1 MNVTIIEELREKL
14 VNKLLFLLAILVF
27 PLLVLSLSR
36 YFVQGWLPV
45 MGTHIL
51 LFGVIELIWFNRQ
64 YLTGAFKL
72 GAIVVALSALGT
84 ANLLLTEAPGF
95 FCTLTLVSSVVVGVW
110 HGMHATLIYW
120 AVMCLLG
127 LILAAFHLHLPLQFF
142 VEYLSLFTLSC
153 VVVMLLSE
161 YSEALTLALDRASA
175 SARLAKESEASEH
188 EAHRRLEQKNAHQAE
203 MFAIISHELRTPASA
218 VAMMLA
224 EADKSSFDE
233 VKSQM
238 KDSVDHLL
246 NVLDDMRQAVN
257 PQINLQLKTESFT
270 PPKLLAQVVSQVS
283 HLLKEH
289 GLQLHLNMDQCVEQT
304 LLGDTRRIKIAL
316 LNLIRNAALHSGGE
330 HVWLRYRSELKP
342 EEPGQVRTFW
352 VVEDDGEGIEETL
365 IPNMFKAFQRGPS
378 HAEGSGLG
386 LYILRQ
392 SIDRLGG
399 KLQYRANAHGG
410 ARFEIRLS
418 MSIAKP
424 VAQPT
429 PIPNIPQDLKQLRV
443 LVAED
448 HKMLRKAMQMLLSQ
462 MVGQLSM
469 AVNGTDA
476 LRQQQLSEYDLIIT
490 DLFMPE
496 MDGIQLVKALREASV
511 TTPVIGITAATIGNE
526 LQAFLDAGAD
536 AVLGKPISLK
546 SFDDAIAQL
555 RRDGRLQK

>member
-1 MNVTIIEELREKL
+1 LNVTIIEELREKL

-546 SFDDAIAQL
+546 SFNDTIAQL

>member
-1 MNVTIIEELREKL
+1 LNVTIIEELREKL

-546 SFDDAIAQL
+546 SFNDAIAQL

>member
-1 MNVTIIEELREKL
+1 LNVTIIEELREKL

-352 VVEDDGEGIEETL
+352 VVEDDGEGIDETL

-546 SFDDAIAQL
+546 SFNDAIAQL

>member
-1 MNVTIIEELREKL
+1 LNVTIIEELREKL

-127 LILAAFHLHLPLQFF
+127 LILATFHLHLPLQFF

-546 SFDDAIAQL
+546 SFNDAIAQL

>member
-1 MNVTIIEELREKL
+1 LNVTIIEELREKL

-289 GLQLHLNMDQCVEQT
+289 GLQLHLNMDQCADQT

-546 SFDDAIAQL
+546 SFNDAIAQL
-555 RRDGRLQK
+555 RRDGRLHK

>member
-1 MNVTIIEELREKL
+1 LNVTIIEELREKL

-188 EAHRRLEQKNAHQAE
+188 EAHRQLEQKNAHQAE

-424 VAQPT
+424 AAQPT

>member
-546 SFDDAIAQL
+546 SFNDAIAQL